1 MVFCIGFGYVN
12 KNYLYILSAVA
23 CKLISQLFLGLG
35 YSVLKP
41 IILYKSKLKDS
52 PITYFTSSSFFSL
65 IIGFICRKI
74 SRKIQD
80 EEKNIN
86 NKPINRATTR
96 TTLIVYE
103 KKEKNTFEKLIT
115 LFIIGLF
122 FVFCEIFDLM
132 FYLNNLEGLDYWM
145 FEIIILNFFMKK
157 YLKTKIF
164 KHQKLSLYICVT
176 SSFIIKIVSNQL
188 NSKENDEKGKMNVYS
203 FIIEKFGHWIFI
215 QIFIFLFLLM
225 NILRSF
231 GNTKAKYLMDIL
243 FIPHYS
249 ILIIYGFFGII
260 FCLLYIF
267 ICFIF
272 DVKIGIIGTINNC
285 FEDENYLITILFT
298 LLFGI
303 FNSLK
308 ILFDLLIIMKLS
320 PFFMFAKYKTYYII
334 IQAILLLYGGIDDG
348 FKTFYCVEV
357 TSDIICFIG
366 FLIYF
371 EIIEIRCKEFNNDII
386 PKIDERAK
394 DEEKNLNKEEILNPE
409 EIEEEEENED
419 INNKEENKEDYT
431 NENNNFLKNEEEE
444 EKLQI

>member
-74 SRKIQD
+74 SRKAQ
-80 EEKNIN
+80 EEEN
-86 NKPINRATTR
+86 NRSTIRNLSFAYFVNKQKRKK
-96 TTLIVYE
+96 IV
-103 KKEKNTFEKLIT
+103 KKLIT
-115 LFIIGLF
+115 LNIIGLF

-260 FCLLYIF
+260 FCLLYIS

-272 DVKIGIIGTINNC
+272 DVKIGIIGIINDC

-357 TSDIICFIG
+357 TSDIICFFG
-366 FLIYF
+366 FLIYL

-386 PKIDERAK
+386 KKIDERAK
-394 DEEKNLNKEEILNPE
+394 DEEKNLIKGESHNPE
-409 EIEEEEENED
+409 EIEEEEEKKD

-431 NENNNFLKNEEEE
+431 NDNNNFLKNEEE
-444 EKLQI
+444 